1 MALQPKPKD
10 HAYPALKWHPDT
22 GESRVFHNEGQVPK
36 GWLNQHPDA
45 IKPEKLDPATPLPV
59 PMTRR
64 EIMDALHSGE
74 ISYDPKAKTSVLF
87 DQLTVAVK
95 QALTAADIS
104 FDDATDTKELLALL
118 PTPE

>member
-1 MALQPKPKD
+1 
-10 HAYPALKWHPDT
+10 
-22 GESRVFHNEGQVPK
+22 
-36 GWLNQHPDA
+36 
-45 IKPEKLDPATPLPV
+45 
-59 PMTRR
+59 
-64 EIMDALHSGE
+64 MDALHSGE